1 MYEVNFA
8 IFITILIKIVNN
20 RNFTYFD
27 GVKFVGFFLN
37 LSRRMKDV
45 SGSILLDLRESL
57 VIRYK
62 DIALVGFV
70 IRNTLDSSLIGEEYK
85 SSRGFREYTR
95 TT

>member
-1 MYEVNFA
+1 ME
-8 IFITILIKIVNN
+8 
-20 RNFTYFD
+20 
-27 GVKFVGFFLN
+27 
-37 LSRRMKDV
+37 DV

-70 IRNTLDSSLIGEEYK
+70 IRNTLDSSLTGEEYK